1 MTSLLVWW
9 WWVYKEKCQRKMS
22 KKNVK
27 EKCPR
32 CRGGVQEGCRRG
44 AGRVQG
50 QASYFAVNI
59 KIIS

>member
-1 MTSLLVWW
+1 MTSRLVWW

-22 KKNVK
+22 KKNV
-27 EKCPR
+27 
-32 CRGGVQEGCRRG
+32 RGAEEGCRRG
-44 AGRVQG
+44 AGGVQG